1 MTENLEEFDDL
12 DNLLDEDQ
20 GGESGGE
27 FSEEL
32 DNLLGGD
39 AATPGGGEEAGDSEL
54 DSFFEDLSTIDD
66 LEVMQEEQPEPK
78 EAPKPAAAAAPAR
91 EPAPVK
97 EKPRKAPKQ
106 KKEGGGGFRR
116 FIVLLLTLGILGG
129 GAYAI
134 YLFLFPEFEM
144 PWPVTQE
151 HQAPEP
157 AKMPPTPPPPP
168 PPRIVPAP
176 QPAMVTPPPEPKPV
190 TPPPPHRGPWYGIQ
204 VATCYFQS
212 CVDTFTSVLKRSDL
226 SVRYTQRSGT
236 QQTLEL
242 ISRTAFLDMQAATE
256 FAERINREHRM
267 EGHAFP
273 LRDGE
278 NFRISM
284 GNFSDLNRASV
295 VRDGLNQK
303 YQGEIIFATRLLN
316 KPYRLRTITGGRFP
330 SRAAAEAALNKM
342 RENDPRVRGA
352 FIVKL

>member
-12 DNLLDEDQ
+12 DNLLDGDE

-39 AATPGGGEEAGDSEL
+39 ADAGGGGDEAGDSEL

-66 LEVMQEEQPEPK
+66 LEVMQDEEGEAE
-78 EAPKPAAAAAPAR
+78 EAPAAAAAAAAPAAR
-91 EPAPVK
+91 AAAPAK
-97 EKPRKAPKQ
+97 EKPKKAPKK

-134 YLFLFPEFEM
+134 YIFLFPEFEM

-151 HQAPEP
+151 QPAAP
-157 AKMPPTPPPPP
+157 KMEPP
-168 PPRIVPAP
+168 PPRPAPAPMPAVVAP
-176 QPAMVTPPPEPKPV
+176 QPEPEPVKP
-190 TPPPPHRGPWYGIQ
+190 PPPPHRGPWFGIQ
-204 VATCYFQS
+204 VATCFFQS
-212 CVDTFTSVLKRSDL
+212 CVDNFTGVLKRNGL
-226 SVRYTQRSGT
+226 SVRYTQRTGT

-242 ISRTAFLDMQAATE
+242 ISRTAFLEMTAAVE
-256 FAERINREHRM
+256 YAERINREHRL

-273 LRDGE
+273 TQDGE

-284 GNFSDLNRASV
+284 GNFSDLDRANV
-295 VRDGLNQK
+295 VKDALNQK
-303 YQGEIIFATRLLN
+303 YQGEILFATRLVT
-316 KPYRLRTITGGRFP
+316 KPYRLRTIAGGRFP
-330 SRAAAEAALNKM
+330 SRAAAEAQLSKM
-342 RENDPRVRGA
+342 RENDPRLRGA
-352 FIVKL
+352 FIIKL